1 MDFDYDSYKQA
12 TDYLKYL
19 QGKQTCPSGTTPDFE
34 HLSRDFTEFWQLTC
48 SILSQAQILAP
59 NAALSAQDHRMN
71 LASDLFQQ
79 LDKQLQEQFKQQK
92 SGLDLSMLK
101 TPTNFA
107 ALQAA
112 SDTLKAYYDQ
122 LEQKRPDVP
131 SEFVLQLKAAQSM
144 LQELHSLLQS

>member
-1 MDFDYDSYKQA
+1 MDFDYEFYDHVTS
-12 TDYLKYL
+12 YLKFL

-34 HLSRDFTEFWQLTC
+34 YLSRDFTKFWQITC
-48 SILSQAQILAP
+48 SILTQAQILAP
-59 NAALSAQDHRMN
+59 NAALSDQDHRMN
-71 LASDLFQQ
+71 LASDLFLQ
-79 LDKQLQEQFKQQK
+79 LDKPLQEQFKQ
-92 SGLDLSMLK
+92 SAAVPDLSTLK
-101 TPTNFA
+101 TLKNLA

-112 SDTLKAYYDQ
+112 SDTLKDYYKQ